1 MAIERDTDD
10 AVTPAPTAGRR
21 YNHKQ
26 SPGLEAYTLGS
37 YPTRYRATLAGTD
50 ADGNR
55 IEVRGAFCPTEAEA
69 TASAWEALR
78 VWALA
83 GRVPV

>member
-10 AVTPAPTAGRR
+10 AVTPAPAAGRR

-26 SPGLEAYTLGS
+26 SPGLVSQDSMPPHYI
-37 YPTRYRATLAGTD
+37 ATLAGTD
-50 ADGNR
+50 ENGQR
-55 IEVRGAFCPTEAEA
+55 VEVRGEVCRSEADA
-69 TASAWEALR
+69 VASAWEALR

>member
-10 AVTPAPTAGRR
+10 AVTPAPAGRR
-21 YNHKQ
+21 YSHKQ
-26 SPGLEAYTLGS
+26 VPMITTGFDPMVEE
-37 YPTRYRATLAGTD
+37 YRATLEGRENGKLAH
-50 ADGNR
+50 
-55 IEVRGAFCPTEAEA
+55 VRGAFCPTEAEA

>member
-1 MAIERDTDD
+1 MAISRDTDD
-10 AVTPAPTAGRR
+10 AVTTAPTAGSRR
-21 YNHKQ
+21 YSHKQ
-26 SPGLEAYTLGS
+26 SPMLTTGFD
-37 YPTRYRATLAGTD
+37 PTVEEYRATLEGRE
-50 ADGNR
+50 DGKLVH
-55 IEVRGAFCPTEAEA
+55 VRGAFCPTEAEA

>member
-10 AVTPAPTAGRR
+10 AVTPARGGRR
-21 YNHKQ
+21 YKHHQRPDIDPLTSNPMQ
-26 SPGLEAYTLGS
+26 
-37 YPTRYRATLAGTD
+37 YRATLAGTD
-50 ADGNR
+50 ENGNR
-55 IEVRGAFCPTEAEA
+55 VEVSGEACLSVDAA

>member
-10 AVTPAPTAGRR
+10 AVTPAPAAGRR

-26 SPGLEAYTLGS
+26 SPGLVSQDSMPPHYI
-37 YPTRYRATLAGTD
+37 ATLAGTE
-50 ADGNR
+50 DGQR
-55 IEVRGAFCPTEAEA
+55 VAVSGEPCDTPEEA

>member
-1 MAIERDTDD
+1 MAIGRDTDD
-10 AVTPAPTAGRR
+10 AVTPAPAAGRR
-21 YNHKQ
+21 YSHKQ
-26 SPGLEAYTLGS
+26 RPHIDALACC
-37 YPTRYRATLAGTD
+37 PMKYRATLWGTE
-50 ADGNR
+50 DGR
-55 IEVRGAFCPTEAEA
+55 RVGVQGEVCRTEEEA

>member
-1 MAIERDTDD
+1 MAISRDTDD

-21 YNHKQ
+21 YSHKQ
-26 SPGLEAYTLGS
+26 SPGIDVLAS
-37 YPTRYRATLAGTD
+37 YPPQYRVTLAGTE
-50 ADGNR
+50 DGKR
-55 IEVRGAFCPTEAEA
+55 VEVSGEGRSLEEA

>member
-10 AVTPAPTAGRR
+10 AVTPAPAAGRR

-26 SPGLEAYTLGS
+26 RPYIDALACC
-37 YPTRYRATLAGTD
+37 PMKYRATLAGTE
-50 ADGNR
+50 DGKR
-55 IEVRGAFCPTEAEA
+55 VEVSGEVCRSEAEA